1 MEFLFLVYIIYT
13 MSFIRKIKK
22 GGRVYLAEVENI
34 WVDGTCRQQH
44 LRYVGKEVDEK
55 TVLSASISNVEI
67 EDVKVHGPLLVLN
80 HLAGEIGL
88 SGFLGEYGDEI
99 LSMVY
104 AHCLDY
110 KSLNKMGQW
119 FERTDLNMM
128 LSLESLTEKRLLNA
142 LDSLEEMDS
151 QRLQKKL
158 FEAVKKKYRLKVS
171 GVLYDVT
178 NTYLYGKKCPWG
190 KLGHDKEGVKGRPLI
205 QIGLGVTKA
214 EGIPMFH
221 KVFEGNIHDAKTLQD
236 LITSFRQ
243 YRIRSGLIIYDRGIT
258 SAQNVRDIKGLGWNT
273 LCGLALR
280 GKLKVLLRPL
290 IAHNEFIQIENRIR
304 LNKTVF
310 YVVITPHEIGGI
322 GGTLAVCFNEQQRKD
337 LRESRYDEI
346 LNAQKLLAKGKAI
359 KPALAKY
366 FNKDGGLIKKKLQ
379 EAEEF
384 DGFSCIF
391 STQKR
396 FSKRQMVRLYFDK
409 DLVEK
414 AFRTMKGITRLQ
426 PIRMW
431 LYDRVTAHVFICYLA
446 YLLLSLL
453 QYRLRKTDVSAEEA
467 LRELTTMYKVYL
479 KDPKKGFRIGRTVT
493 LTKKQ
498 EMILRAISPRLL
510 KS

>member
-1 MEFLFLVYIIYT
+1 

-22 GGRVYLAEVENI
+22 GGGVYLAEVENV
-34 WVDGTCRQQH
+34 WVDGTCRQRH
-44 LRYVGKEVDEK
+44 LRYVGKEVDGK
-55 TVLSASISNVEI
+55 TILSASISNVEI

-142 LDSLEEMDS
+142 LDSLEKMDS
-151 QRLQKKL
+151 QRLQKEF

-221 KVFEGNIHDAKTLQD
+221 KVFDGNIHDAKTLQD

-258 SAQNVRDIKGLGWNT
+258 SAKNVHDIKELGWNT

-280 GKLKVLLRPL
+280 GKLKELLRPL
-290 IAHNEFIQIENRIR
+290 IAQNEFIQIENRIR

-310 YVVITPHEIGGI
+310 YVVTTPHEIGGI

-346 LNAQKLLAKGKAI
+346 LNAQKLLSKGKTI
-359 KPALAKY
+359 KPGLAKY

-396 FSKRQMVRLYFDK
+396 FSKQQMVRLYFDK

-431 LYDRVTAHVFICYLA
+431 LYDRVAAHVFICYLA

-453 QYRLRKTDVSAEEA
+453 QYRLRKTEVSAEEA
-467 LRELTTMYKVYL
+467 LRELATMYKVYL

>member
-1 MEFLFLVYIIYT
+1 

-22 GGRVYLAEVENI
+22 GGRVYLAEVENV
-34 WVDGTCRQQH
+34 WVDGKCRQRH
-44 LRYVGKEVDEK
+44 IRYVGKQVDGE
-55 TVLSASISNVEI
+55 TVLSASISDVEV

-80 HLAGEIGL
+80 HLASEIGL
-88 SGFLGEYGDEI
+88 SGYLGQYGDEI

-110 KSLNKMGQW
+110 KSLNKMPQW

-128 LSLESLTEKRLLNA
+128 LSLEGLTEKRLLNA
-142 LDSLEEMDS
+142 LDSLEKMNS
-151 QRLQKKL
+151 AQLQKDI

-171 GVLYDVT
+171 PVLYDVT
-178 NTYLYGKKCPWG
+178 NTYLYGKKCELE

-205 QIGLGVTKA
+205 QIGLGVTKN

-221 KVFEGNIHDAKTLQD
+221 KVFDGNIHDAKTLQD
-236 LITSFRQ
+236 LSTSFKQ
-243 YRIRSGLIIYDRGIT
+243 YRIRSGLIIYDRGIA
-258 SAQNVRDIKGLGWNT
+258 SAKNVHDIKGLGWNT

-280 GKLKVLLRPL
+280 GKLKDAVRPL
-290 IAHNEFIQIENRIR
+290 MAQNKFIQIENRVR

-310 YVVITPHEIGGI
+310 YVVTTPHEIGNVS
-322 GGTLAVCFNEQQRKD
+322 GTLAVCFNEQQRKD

-346 LNAQKLLAKGKAI
+346 LNAQDLLAKGKNI
-359 KPALAKY
+359 KPGLTKY
-366 FNKDGGLIKKKLQ
+366 FSKDGVLNKKKLQ
-379 EAEEF
+379 AVQEF

-396 FSKRQMVRLYFDK
+396 FSKQQCVRLYFDK

-414 AFRTMKGITRLQ
+414 AFQTLKGIAKLR

-453 QYRLRKTDVSAEEA
+453 QYRLRKINVSAQEA
-467 LRELTTMYKVYL
+467 LNELATMYRVYM
-479 KDPKKGFRIGRTVT
+479 KDPKKGFRIARTVA

-498 EMILRAISPRLL
+498 EKILRAISPRLL

>member
-1 MEFLFLVYIIYT
+1 MQFTVIVYIMYT

-22 GGRVYLAEVENI
+22 GGKVYLAEVENV
-34 WVDGTCRQQH
+34 WVDGTCRQRH
-44 LRYVGKEVDEK
+44 LRYVGKEVDGK

-67 EDVKVHGPLLVLN
+67 EDVKVHGPLLALN

-88 SGFLGEYGDEI
+88 SSFLGEYADEI

-128 LSLESLTEKRLLNA
+128 LSLENLTEKRLLNA
-142 LDSLEEMDS
+142 LDSLEKMDS
-151 QRLQKKL
+151 QRLQKEL
-158 FEAVKKKYRLKVS
+158 FETVKKKYRLKES

-178 NTYLYGKKCPWG
+178 NTYLYGKKCPLG

-221 KVFEGNIHDAKTLQD
+221 KVFDGNIHDAKTLQD
-236 LITSFRQ
+236 LITSFRA

-258 SAQNVRDIKGLGWNT
+258 SARNVRDIKELGWNT

-280 GKLKVLLRPL
+280 GKLKELLRPL
-290 IAHNEFIQIENRIR
+290 ISQNEFIRIENRVR
-304 LNKTVF
+304 LKKTVF
-310 YVVITPHEIGGI
+310 YVVTTPHEIGGI
-322 GGTLAVCFNEQQRKD
+322 GGVLAVCFNEQQRKD

-346 LNAQKLLAKGKAI
+346 LNAQKLLSSGKTI
-359 KPALAKY
+359 KPRLAKY
-366 FNKDGGLIKKKLQ
+366 FNKDGSLIKKKLH

-391 STQKR
+391 STRKR
-396 FSKRQMVRLYFDK
+396 FSKEEMVRLYFDK

-431 LYDRVTAHVFICYLA
+431 LYDRVTSHVFICYLA

-453 QYRLRKTDVSAEEA
+453 QYRLRKTEVSAEEA
-467 LRELTTMYKVYL
+467 LRELATMYKVYL
-479 KDPKKGFRIGRTVT
+479 KDPEKGFRIGRTVT

>member
-1 MEFLFLVYIIYT
+1 

-22 GGRVYLAEVENI
+22 GGGVYLAEVENI
-34 WVDGTCRQQH
+34 WVEGTCRQRH
-44 LRYVGKEVDEK
+44 LRYVGKEVDGK
-55 TVLSASISNVEI
+55 TILSASISNVEI

-110 KSLNKMGQW
+110 QSLNKMGSW

-142 LDSLEEMDS
+142 LDSLEKMDS
-151 QRLQKKL
+151 QRLQKEL
-158 FEAVKKKYRLKVS
+158 FDTVKQKYRLKMS

-178 NTYLYGKKCPWG
+178 NTYLYGQKCPWG

-221 KVFEGNIHDAKTLQD
+221 KVFDGNIHDAKTLQD
-236 LITSFRQ
+236 LITSFGQ

-258 SAQNVRDIKGLGWNT
+258 SAHNVRDIKGLGWHT

-280 GKLKVLLRPL
+280 GKLKELLRPL
-290 IAHNEFIQIENRIR
+290 IAHHEFIQIENRIR

-310 YVVITPHEIGGI
+310 YVVTTPHEIGGI

-346 LNAQKLLAKGKAI
+346 LNAQKLLSKGKAI

-366 FNKDGGLIKKKLQ
+366 FNPDGGLIKKKLQ
-379 EAEEF
+379 QAEEF

-414 AFRTMKGITRLQ
+414 AFRTLKGITRFQ
-426 PIRMW
+426 PVRMW

-453 QYRLRKTDVSAEEA
+453 QYRLRKTEVSAEEA
-467 LRELTTMYKVYL
+467 LRELATMYKVYL
-479 KDPKKGFRIGRTVT
+479 KDPKKGFRMGRTVT

-498 EMILRAISPRLL
+498 EIILRAISPRLL

>member
-1 MEFLFLVYIIYT
+1 

-22 GGRVYLAEVENI
+22 GGGVYLAEVENV
-34 WVDGTCRQQH
+34 WVDGTCRQRH
-44 LRYVGKEVDEK
+44 LRYVGKEVDGK
-55 TVLSASISNVEI
+55 TIISASISNVEI

-142 LDSLEEMDS
+142 LDSLEKMDS
-151 QRLQKKL
+151 QRLQKEF

-221 KVFEGNIHDAKTLQD
+221 KVFDGNIHDAKTLQD

-258 SAQNVRDIKGLGWNT
+258 SAKNVRDIKKLGWNT

-280 GKLKVLLRPL
+280 GKLKELLRPL
-290 IAHNEFIQIENRIR
+290 IAQNEFIQIENRIR

-310 YVVITPHEIGGI
+310 YVVTTPHEIGGI

-346 LNAQKLLAKGKAI
+346 LNAQKLLLKGKTI
-359 KPALAKY
+359 KPGLAKY

-379 EAEEF
+379 ETEEF

-396 FSKRQMVRLYFDK
+396 FSKQQMVRLYFDK

-431 LYDRVTAHVFICYLA
+431 LYDRVAAHVFICYLA

-453 QYRLRKTDVSAEEA
+453 QYRLRKTEVSAEEA
-467 LRELTTMYKVYL
+467 LRELATMYKVYL

>member
-1 MEFLFLVYIIYT
+1 

-22 GGRVYLAEVENI
+22 DGAIYLAEVENV
-34 WVDGTCRQQH
+34 WVDGTCRQRH
-44 LRYVGKEVDEK
+44 LRYIGKEVDEK
-55 TVLSASISNVEI
+55 TILSASISNVEI
-67 EDVKVHGPLLVLN
+67 EDVKIHGPLLVLN
-80 HLAGEIGL
+80 HIASEIGL
-88 SGFLGEYGDEI
+88 SRFLGEYGEEI

-110 KSLNKMGQW
+110 KSLKKMEQW
-119 FERTDLNMM
+119 FEGTDLNRM
-128 LSLESLTEKRLLNA
+128 LSLECLTEKRLLNA
-142 LDSLEEMDS
+142 LDSLEQKDS
-151 QRLQKKL
+151 QRLQKEL
-158 FEAVKKKYRLKVS
+158 FEAVKKKYRLKTS

-178 NTYLYGKKCPWG
+178 NTYLYGKQCPLG

-205 QIGLGVTKA
+205 QVGLGVTKA

-221 KVFEGNIHDAKTLQD
+221 KVFDGNIHDAKTLQD

-243 YRIRSGLIIYDRGIT
+243 YRVHSGLIIYDRGIM
-258 SAQNVRDIKGLGWNT
+258 SAQNVRDIKELNWNT
-273 LCGLALR
+273 LCGLPLH
-280 GKLKVLLRPL
+280 GKLKEFLRSL
-290 IAHNEFIQIENRIR
+290 IAQKEFIQIENRIR
-304 LNKTVF
+304 LNKTIF
-310 YVVITPHEIGGI
+310 YVVSAPYEIGGI
-322 GGTLAVCFNEQQRKD
+322 SGIIAVCFNEQHRKD

-346 LNAQKLLAKGKAI
+346 LNAQQLLSKGKTI
-359 KPALAKY
+359 KPGLTKC
-366 FNKDGGLIKKKLQ
+366 FNKDGSLIKKKLQ

-391 STQKR
+391 STQKG
-396 FSKRQMVRLYFDK
+396 FSKQQMVRLYFNK

-414 AFRTMKGITRLQ
+414 AFRTLKGITRLQ

-431 LYDRVTAHVFICYLA
+431 LYNRVTAHVFLCYLA

-453 QYRLRKTDVSAEEA
+453 QYQLRKINMSAEEA
-467 LRELTTMYKVYL
+467 LTELATMYKVYL

-498 EMILRAISPRLL
+498 EVILRTISPCLL